1 MKHRVGLYCV
11 LAGLSALPCGVSG
24 YAVAHGTG
32 SAQQAGAAH
41 AKGDPVALT
50 DQRGSALD
58 SAARVLNAD
67 DLAAA
72 ARHNDK
78 PLVLV
83 GSAPLSANGANTA
96 LFVQVQAASLC
107 GSAGC
112 STDVYVRRNGAWAKV
127 LDSVSGPIEL
137 LPTTHGGVRDIL
149 VDGSDRWVWRNN
161 TYVDTLVAQDVP
173 GLKASVQEHQAQMG
187 EQPDGGR

>member
-1 MKHRVGLYCV
+1 MRLKHRVGLYCV
-11 LAGLSALPCGVSG
+11 LAGLSALSSGVSAHAG
-24 YAVAHGTG
+24 AHGAK
-32 SAQQAGAAH
+32 SAAH
-41 AKGDPVALT
+41 GRGEVVALT

-58 SAARVLNAD
+58 SAARELNAD

-83 GSAPLSANGANTA
+83 GSAPLSAHGRNTG

-112 STDVYVRRNGAWAKV
+112 STDVYLQRGGVWTKV
-127 LDSVSGPIEL
+127 LDSVSGPVEL
-137 LPTTHGGVRDIL
+137 LPTSHGGYRDIL
-149 VDGSDRWVWRNN
+149 VDGSDRWVWKNN
-161 TYVDTLVAQDVP
+161 TYVDTLAAQDVP
-173 GLKASVQEHQAQMG
+173 DLKSSVREHQAHTG
-187 EQPDGGR
+187 EQAHGWR

>member
-1 MKHRVGLYCV
+1 MKHHVGLYCV
-11 LAGLSALPCGVSG
+11 LAGLSALPCSVPG
-24 YAVAHGTG
+24 YAAHG
-32 SAQQAGAAH
+32 ANPARQAASGH
-41 AKGDPVALT
+41 GKGEPVALT
-50 DQRGSALD
+50 DQRGTALD
-58 SAARVLNAD
+58 SAARELNAD

-112 STDVYVRRNGAWAKV
+112 STDVYVKRNGAWAKV

-137 LPTTHGGVRDIL
+137 LPTTHGGIKDIL
-149 VDGSDRWVWRNN
+149 VDGSDRWVWKGN
-161 TYVDTLVAQDVP
+161 TYVDTLAAQDIP
-173 GLKASVQEHQAQMG
+173 GLKASVQEHQAQMDT
-187 EQPDGGR
+187 QPQSGQ

>member
-11 LAGLSALPCGVSG
+11 LAGLSALSCGVL
-24 YAVAHGTG
+24 AHAGTHGAKSATQAG
-32 SAQQAGAAH
+32 SARGEA
-41 AKGDPVALT
+41 VALT
-50 DQRGSALD
+50 DQRGSTLD
-58 SAARVLNAD
+58 SAARVLNAE

-83 GSAPLSANGANTA
+83 GSAPLSANGKNMG

-112 STDVYVRRNGAWAKV
+112 STDVYVRRGGAWTKV
-127 LDSVSGPIEL
+127 LDSVSGPVEL
-137 LPTTHGGVRDIL
+137 LPTSHGGFKDIL
-149 VDGSDRWVWRNN
+149 VDGSDRWVWKNN

-173 GLKASVQEHQAQMG
+173 DLKSSVREHQAQMG
-187 EQPDGGR
+187 EQAHGWR

>member
-1 MKHRVGLYCV
+1 MRHRVGLYCV
-11 LAGLSALPCGVSG
+11 LAGLSALPCGVF
-24 YAVAHGTG
+24 
-32 SAQQAGAAH
+32 GAAQVLGAPQTRQGSFTH
-41 AKGDPVALT
+41 GRTDPVALT

-58 SAARVLNAD
+58 SAARELNAD

-78 PLVLV
+78 ALVLV
-83 GSAPLSANGANTA
+83 GSAPLSANGANMA

-112 STDVYVRRNGAWAKV
+112 STDVYVKRNGAWTKV

-137 LPTTHGGVRDIL
+137 LPTTHGGLRDIL
-149 VDGSDRWVWRNN
+149 VDGSDRWVWKNN
-161 TYVDTLVAQDVP
+161 TYVDTLAAPDVP
-173 GLKASVQEHQAQMG
+173 GLKASVEEHQAHMG
-187 EQPDGGR
+187 QQPAGRL

>member
-11 LAGLSALPCGVSG
+11 LAGLSALPCGVWG
-24 YAVAHGTG
+24 YAVAHGANPA
-32 SAQQAGAAH
+32 SQAAAPH
-41 AKGDPVALT
+41 GRGEPVALT

-83 GSAPLSANGANTA
+83 GSAPLSANGKNIA

-112 STDVYVRRNGAWAKV
+112 STDVYLKRHGGWEKV
-127 LDSVSGPIEL
+127 LDSVSGPVEL
-137 LPTTHGGVRDIL
+137 LPATHGGLKDIL
-149 VDGSDRWVWRNN
+149 VDGSDRWVWKNN

-173 GLKASVQEHQAQMG
+173 GLKASVEEHQASRG
-187 EQPDGGR
+187 EQPESGR

>member
-1 MKHRVGLYCV
+1 M
-11 LAGLSALPCGVSG
+11 LAGLSALPCGVSC
-24 YAVAHGTG
+24 YAVAHGAS
-32 SAQQAGAAH
+32 SARQAGAAH
-41 AKGDPVALT
+41 GKADPVALT

-137 LPTTHGGVRDIL
+137 LPTTHGGFRDIL
-149 VDGSDRWVWRNN
+149 VDGSDRWVWKNN

-173 GLKASVQEHQAQMG
+173 GLKASVQEHQAQMD
-187 EQPDGGR
+187 EQPDGSR

>member
-1 MKHRVGLYCV
+1 M
-11 LAGLSALPCGVSG
+11 
-24 YAVAHGTG
+24 
-32 SAQQAGAAH
+32 
-41 AKGDPVALT
+41 PVALT

-58 SAARVLNAD
+58 SAARVLNTD

-83 GSAPLSANGANTA
+83 GSAPLSANGKNMA

-112 STDVYVRRNGAWAKV
+112 STDVYLRRNGAWAKV
-127 LDSVSGPIEL
+127 LDSVSGPIAL
-137 LPTTHGGVRDIL
+137 LPTTHGGFRDIL
-149 VDGSDRWVWRNN
+149 VDGSDRWVWKNN

-173 GLKASVQEHQAQMG
+173 GLKASVEDHQAQMNQ
-187 EQPDGGR
+187 QPDTSR

>member
-24 YAVAHGTG
+24 SALAHGANPA
-32 SAQQAGAAH
+32 SH

-58 SAARVLNAD
+58 SAARVLNAE

-83 GSAPLSANGANTA
+83 GSAPLSANGKNVA

-112 STDVYVRRNGAWAKV
+112 STDVYIRRGGQWDKV
-127 LDSVSGPIEL
+127 LDSVSGPVEL
-137 LPTTHGGVRDIL
+137 LPATHGGLKDIL
-149 VDGSDRWVWRNN
+149 VDGSDRWVWKNN
-161 TYVDTLVAQDVP
+161 TYVDTLVGPDVP
-173 GLKASVQEHQAQMG
+173 GLKASVEAHQARRG
-187 EQPDGGR
+187 EQPDGNR